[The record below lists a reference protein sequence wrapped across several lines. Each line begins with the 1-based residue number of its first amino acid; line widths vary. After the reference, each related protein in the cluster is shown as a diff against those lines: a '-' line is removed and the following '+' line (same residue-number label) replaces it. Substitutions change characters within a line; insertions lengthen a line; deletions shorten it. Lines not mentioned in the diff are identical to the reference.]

1 MKSNFKDTVVAP
13 MRFLGLDTQYPLL
26 RAETKF
32 SPAKTTANEGRVR
45 FQVNYQGEKL
55 SILPEQAMA
64 AYFNKLKLIIA
75 KNGFE
80 NKQVIISVPTYL
92 TQAERKAYFDAAK
105 IAQLNIKLINDST
118 AVALDYG
125 LFRKSDLDAEKARN
139 VLFIDFGHSKLGVFA
154 CSFTKSEMN
163 VLEQE
168 FSRNLGCRDI
178 DYHLYEFY
186 RAHF

>member
-1 MKSNFKDTVVAP
+1 MKSNFKDTIVSP
-13 MRFLGLDTQYPLL
+13 MRFLGLDAHYPLL
-26 RAETKF
+26 RAETKYT
-32 SPAKTTANEGRVR
+32 PAKTVQDNNRIKFDVH
-45 FQVNYQGEKL
+45 YQGEKL
-55 SILPEQAMA
+55 SLLPEQAMA

-80 NKQVIISVPTYL
+80 NKEVIISVPTYL
-92 TQAERKAYFDAAK
+92 TQLERKAYFDAAK
-105 IAQLNIKLINDST
+105 IAELNIKLLNDST

-125 LFRKSDLDAEKARN
+125 LFRKAELDAEKPRN
-139 VLFIDFGHSKLGVFA
+139 VLFVDFGHSKLGIFV

-168 FSRNLGCRDI
+168 YCRNLGCRDI

-186 RAHF
+186 RKVF